1 MMKYSVARLFQAV
14 PTLTLLSIISFL
26 LIHVV
31 PGGPAVVMLGDKATP
46 ALVAQINRSLG
57 LNKPLWMQYGIWLGQ
72 LLRGNL
78 GYAYSYHQSVAS
90 LIAINLPRTLILV
103 VTAIAISHVIAIIVG
118 IYQAAHR
125 DQPIDHMLTALLYFL
140 YAMPTFWLGVLMVS
154 IFSITL
160 GWFPSGGL
168 YNPLLTQPTIGSYV
182 DHLIL
187 PASVLVIGSVAG
199 WGRYMRSSM
208 SETLV
213 QDYIRTA
220 RAKGLSA
227 RAILGPV
234 LYRASP
240 YTLHLTSILK
250 PPSAGYPL
258 GTNNLGRNM
267 LARLMLGGQT
277 SLEVGFAAAVS
288 AMAIGIVYGLVAGY
302 VGGWVDAVMMRFV
315 DLLRSIPG
323 WSKRLVLVAPLEAVR
338 RQGTSNATKI
348 PNASAIMVPNQK
360 GI

>member
-220 RAKGLSA
+220 RAKGLSE
-227 RAILGPV
+227 RAILVRHALKNSLLP
-234 LYRASP
+234 LI
-240 YTLHLTSILK
+240 TLMGMSLPGLFSGALIIEIIFDYPGMGLLFWNAAQQRDYPIL
-250 PPSAGYPL
+250 L
-258 GTNNLGRNM
+258 
-267 LARLMLGGQT
+267 
-277 SLEVGFAAAVS
+277 
-288 AMAIGIVYGLVAGY
+288 GIV
-302 VGGWVDAVMMRFV
+302 
-315 DLLRSIPG
+315 
-323 WSKRLVLVAPLEAVR
+323 
-338 RQGTSNATKI
+338 
-348 PNASAIMVPNQK
+348 IMVGVLTILGNLLANLLYAVVDPRIQYQ
-360 GI
+360 

>member
-1 MMKYSVARLFQAV
+1 MMKYSLARLLQAI
-14 PTLTLLSIISFL
+14 PTLILLSVISFL

-46 ALVAQINRSLG
+46 ALIAQINRSLG
-57 LNKPLWMQYGIWLGQ
+57 LNKPLWMQYGIWLTQ
-72 LLRGNL
+72 LLQGNL

-103 VTAIAISHVIAIIVG
+103 VTAIAISHVIAVIVG

-125 DQPIDHMLTALLYFL
+125 DQPIDHLLTALLYFL

-168 YNPLLTQPTIGSYV
+168 YNPLLTQPTFGSYI
-182 DHLIL
+182 DHLVL
-187 PASVLVIGSVAG
+187 PASVLIIGSVAG

-220 RAKGLSA
+220 RAKGLNE
-227 RAILGPV
+227 RAILVRHALKNSLLP
-234 LYRASP
+234 LI
-240 YTLHLTSILK
+240 TLVGMSLPGLFSGALIIEIIFDYPGMGLLFWNAAQQRDYPIL
-250 PPSAGYPL
+250 L
-258 GTNNLGRNM
+258 
-267 LARLMLGGQT
+267 
-277 SLEVGFAAAVS
+277 
-288 AMAIGIVYGLVAGY
+288 GIV
-302 VGGWVDAVMMRFV
+302 
-315 DLLRSIPG
+315 
-323 WSKRLVLVAPLEAVR
+323 
-338 RQGTSNATKI
+338 
-348 PNASAIMVPNQK
+348 IMVGVLTILGNLLADILYAVVDPRIQYQ
-360 GI
+360 

>member
-125 DQPIDHMLTALLYFL
+125 DRAIDHMLTALLYFL

-220 RAKGLSA
+220 RAKGLSE
-227 RAILGPV
+227 RAILVRHALKNSLLP
-234 LYRASP
+234 LI
-240 YTLHLTSILK
+240 TLMGMSLPGLFSGALIIEIIFDYPGMGLLFWNAAQQRDYPIL
-250 PPSAGYPL
+250 L
-258 GTNNLGRNM
+258 
-267 LARLMLGGQT
+267 
-277 SLEVGFAAAVS
+277 
-288 AMAIGIVYGLVAGY
+288 GIVIM
-302 VGGWVDAVMMRFV
+302 VGVLTILGNLLA
-315 DLLRSIPG
+315 DLLY
-323 WSKRLVLVAPLEAVR
+323 AVVDPR
-338 RQGTSNATKI
+338 IQY
-348 PNASAIMVPNQK
+348 Q
-360 GI
+360 

>member
-1 MMKYSVARLFQAV
+1 MMKYSVARLLQAV

-57 LNKPLWMQYGIWLGQ
+57 LNKPLWMQYVIWLGQ

-103 VTAIAISHVIAIIVG
+103 LTAIAISHVIAIIVG

-125 DQPIDHMLTALLYFL
+125 DRAIDHVLTALLYFL

-154 IFSITL
+154 VFSITL

-168 YNPLLTQPTIGSYV
+168 YNPLLTRPTFGSYV

-220 RAKGLSA
+220 RAKGLSE
-227 RAILGPV
+227 RAILVRHALKNSLLP
-234 LYRASP
+234 LI
-240 YTLHLTSILK
+240 TLMGMSLPGLFSGALIIEIIFDYPGMGLLFWNAAQQRDYPIL
-250 PPSAGYPL
+250 L
-258 GTNNLGRNM
+258 
-267 LARLMLGGQT
+267 
-277 SLEVGFAAAVS
+277 
-288 AMAIGIVYGLVAGY
+288 GIVIM
-302 VGGWVDAVMMRFV
+302 VGVLTILGNLLA
-315 DLLRSIPG
+315 DLLY
-323 WSKRLVLVAPLEAVR
+323 AVVDPR
-338 RQGTSNATKI
+338 IQY
-348 PNASAIMVPNQK
+348 Q
-360 GI
+360 